1 MANTVPTNPKLLE
14 SIEAAAKARYPKR
27 RGQGTSPQA
36 NKMISQ
42 QYAAAGEGYTN
53 DIRKVD
59 PKKRDLKKEAKDRD
73 KRREARRKKI
83 AKETNTL
90 YIKK

>member
-1 MANTVPTNPKLLE
+1 MKKLIMIL
-14 SIEAAAKARYPKR
+14 ALVA
-27 RGQGTSPQA
+27 TSAFAEPSFNQVQDL
-36 NKMISQ
+36 IGRQ

-53 DIRKVD
+53 DIRKED

-83 AKETNTL
+83 AKENNLL